1 MNSAV
6 VIGLY
11 YGFLTTIAIGP
22 SYVLLIQAHVM
33 EKEAFETEI
42 AATTGFI
49 TGRLM
54 IFISIYYTPLHLALN
69 RPHTVSFLQVPYLF
83 FYFLYHN
90 ENHFYR
96 SAWVSDLSSGYK
108 DPVLVDSGYKNPN
121 SIRNS
126 PSPYYYGAEMGDYD
140 ENREEEIQAAIDP
153 NETNQEDII
162 VYLSQ
167 NEKKETT
174 SNNINIDK
182 NKKLAPLEKSLV
194 TTLFDYNRWSR
205 PLRYIENHKFNRI
218 EKDENSQFFF
228 QTCESDGKKRIS
240 FTLSSEIN
248 EISKEVPRWEYQLID
263 DIEVGLNP
271 AIHTKDPQI
280 CCRLPGEQI
289 VFSCETLFSKTDEAY
304 NRDFSRKHP
313 SIDPSTD
320 FRIPHFLREMDF
332 DREIIR
338 GSVHGQRRKIAILK
352 LFQANV
358 HSPIFVDNYPFGG
371 LFDDIVQYVKE
382 YFRKPGTD
390 NSEFLQFQKVQEER
404 RKEDQNDEIENR
416 LEKIE
421 EA

>member
-1 MNSAV
+1 MNKEKCIPKKKKRNFFFDA
-6 VIGLY
+6 IQ
-11 YGFLTTIAIGP
+11 TT
-22 SYVLLIQAHVM
+22 H
-33 EKEAFETEI
+33 TND
-42 AATTGFI
+42 T
-49 TGRLM
+49 
-54 IFISIYYTPLHLALN
+54 IF
-69 RPHTVSFLQVPYLF
+69 
-83 FYFLYHN
+83 
-90 ENHFYR
+90 
-96 SAWVSDLSSGYK
+96 
-108 DPVLVDSGYKNPN
+108 
-121 SIRNS
+121 
-126 PSPYYYGAEMGDYD
+126 
-140 ENREEEIQAAIDP
+140 
-153 NETNQEDII
+153 
-162 VYLSQ
+162 
-167 NEKKETT
+167 TT
-174 SNNINIDK
+174 S
-182 NKKLAPLEKSLV
+182 
-194 TTLFDYNRWSR
+194 
-205 PLRYIENHKFNRI
+205 
-218 EKDENSQFFF
+218 
-228 QTCESDGKKRIS
+228 
-240 FTLSSEIN
+240 LSSEIN

-271 AIHTKDPQI
+271 AIHTKGPQI

-332 DREIIR
+332 DREIIK

-404 RKEDQNDEIENR
+404 RKEDQKDEIENR

-421 EA
+421 EAWESILYGLVIRNFVILFQSI